1 MWKFK
6 LDTIL
11 AKIKTLTYT
20 TDAWYKKSVYGL
32 SGEEKKWYFVAQ
44 SEYASDQGRGKYGQV
59 FKFECDYPFAVKE
72 ADRLVIEG
80 EEYDVKATVRMTG
93 RTIDRIRCILVKSN
107 NE

>member
-20 TDAWYKKSVYGL
+20 ADWDYKKSVYWL
-32 SGEEKKWYFVAQ
+32 SGVEKKWYFVAQ
-44 SEYASDQGRGKYGQV
+44 SEYATDQGRWKYWQV
-59 FKFECDYPFAVKE
+59 FKFECDYPFPVKE
-72 ADRLVIEG
+72 ADRLVIDET
-80 EEYDVKATVRMTG
+80 EYDVKATVRMTW
-93 RTIDRIRCILVKSN
+93 RTIDRIKCILVKSN